1 MAKHEHLS
9 VVERKVLG
17 AFLLMSGNDMTVTAK
32 LIEIAKMMG
41 YKDVGGVITYAIRSL
56 DMKNYISS
64 ENGKYTVLI

>member
-9 VVERKVLG
+9 TVERKVLG
-17 AFLLMSGNDMTVTAK
+17 ALLWMSGNDMTVNAK
-32 LIEIAKMMG
+32 LIEIARVMG

-64 ENGKYTVLI
+64 ESGKYTVLI

>member
-1 MAKHEHLS
+1 MANQTHLG

-17 AFLLMSGNDMTVTAK
+17 ALLLMAGNDMSVSAK
-32 LIEIAKMMG
+32 LLEIAHKMG

-56 DMKNYISS
+56 DMKNYISA